1 MACISTAWITP
12 KNIKSFTTTRKGG
25 VSKPPFDSF
34 NIAYHVNDN
43 PNDILTN
50 RALLHEQLPCSA
62 VWLEQIHSNK
72 VIEVNSKTDLNIVE
86 QADALFTKE
95 KNIPLAI
102 MTADCLP
109 ILLTDKKGSQIAAIH
124 GGWRGLA
131 GGIINN
137 TVACFDCNPSDIKA
151 WLGPAIGPERFEV
164 GQDVIDAFSKLN
176 INHLSGFKPQKNGK
190 FLADIFVLAQ
200 QLLIQLGISNISS
213 EQRCT
218 YDDPELFYS
227 YRRDNQTGR
236 MASLIW
242 IEN

>member
-109 ILLTDKKGSQIAAIH
+109 ILLTDEKGSQIAAIH

-176 INHLSGFKPQKNGK
+176 INHLLGFKPQKNGK

-200 QLLIQLGISNISS
+200 QLLIQLGISHISS

>member
-1 MACISTAWITP
+1 MSCISTAWSTP

-25 VSKPPFDSF
+25 VSKLPFDSF

-43 PNDILTN
+43 PNDVSTN

-62 VWLEQIHSNK
+62 VWLEQVHSNK
-72 VIEVNSKTDLNIVE
+72 VIVVNSTSDLNIVE

-109 ILLTDKKGSQIAAIH
+109 ILLTDEKGSQIAAIH

-131 GGIINN
+131 GDIINN
-137 TVACFDCNPSDIKA
+137 TVACFDCKPSDIKA

-164 GQDVIDAFSKLN
+164 GQDVVDAFSKLN
-176 INHLSGFKPQKNGK
+176 INHLSGFKPQKNGQ

-200 QLLIQLGISNISS
+200 QLLIQLGISHISS

-218 YDDPELFYS
+218 YNDPELFYS